1 MSLRSCKVVAGFRA
15 ECGVCGSVIILVHIR
30 VLDRAS
36 GADIRLEISNYC
48 TRFKKQRNLGEG
60 VKKQWPLMSVNFPR
74 IYRSIL
80 IDN

>member
-36 GADIRLEISNYC
+36 GADLRLEINNYC
-48 TRFKKQRNLGEG
+48 TRFKK
-60 VKKQWPLMSVNFPR
+60 
-74 IYRSIL
+74 
-80 IDN
+80 